1 MHVASD
7 KDPRMK
13 RSGLHTLWLNR
24 RICICTHT
32 PYHRASLMAQQRMG
46 NVQNLPTVQ
55 ETQVWSRGREDPLEE
70 AIATHSRILAR
81 RKPHG
86 QRSLMG
92 YSPGGYRESDMT
104 EEAKHIPYHSPSITE
119 EWKRLHLD
127 RGGILRRWKDTSLT
141 FSKPLRRWT
150 LNREPAQMDC

>member
-46 NVQNLPTVQ
+46 NVKNLPTVQ

-70 AIATHSRILAR
+70 AIATHSRILAGEN
-81 RKPHG
+81 P
-86 QRSLMG
+86 M
-92 YSPGGYRESDMT
+92 
-104 EEAKHIPYHSPSITE
+104 
-119 EWKRLHLD
+119 D
-127 RGGILRRWKDTSLT
+127 RGAWWATVQEVTESQTWPKRPSTYLTTVLVSLKNENGSTWIEAVFYVDERILHWPSQNPYED
-141 FSKPLRRWT
+141 
-150 LNREPAQMDC
+150 EP